1 MCINCHKNQQNQTSI
16 PSKNESQLDLSE
28 INGLN
33 PPNDH
38 HLKTSDLYRIEDI
51 PEQFKNTG
59 RKEISKLNIGY

>member
-1 MCINCHKNQQNQTSI
+1 MCIICDKNQQNHTSI
-16 PSKNESQLDLSE
+16 TNKNELQLDLSE
-28 INGLN
+28 IKGLN

-59 RKEISKLNIGY
+59 KKEILQVYR